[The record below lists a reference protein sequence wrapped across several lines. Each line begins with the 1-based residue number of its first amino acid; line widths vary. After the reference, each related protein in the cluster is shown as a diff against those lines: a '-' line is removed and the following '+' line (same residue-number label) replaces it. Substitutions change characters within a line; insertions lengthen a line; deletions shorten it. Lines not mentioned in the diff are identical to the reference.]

1 VERANAVK
9 SIYDLITLILFAGLA
24 ILYLQRSIEQA
35 RDRTIHYL
43 PPAIGCAAA
52 NWLGDHDQ
60 PLLAGLVI
68 IAGLVYTWY
77 VLKPFQ
83 QKL

>member
-1 VERANAVK
+1 VK

-43 PPAIGCAAA
+43 PPAIGCALA

-60 PLLAGLVI
+60 PIWAGVTI
-68 IAGLVYTWY
+68 VAGIAYTFF

-83 QKL
+83 QKP